1 MLYVDH
7 MFVILFC
14 FYSISTSIEFI
25 PWCVHS
31 RTILFLCT
39 FTLLGRFSWSC
50 IFFCRML
57 GKNTNSC
64 HGEMSTNVSNMLI
77 YYETILPCCHL
88 HIRVG
93 SYGIQRVVGREP
105 SASCLRIP
113 VFFCIFILFDWSYV
127 NFGLVTYLLFPDVL
141 VAICGDNFT
150 SSDLPKI
157 PSPF

>member
-1 MLYVDH
+1 MLTTCLLYFFAFAVLVLALSSYHDVCIVALFYF
-7 MFVILFC
+7 FVHL
-14 FYSISTSIEFI
+14 
-25 PWCVHS
+25 
-31 RTILFLCT
+31 L
-39 FTLLGRFSWSC
+39 LLGGFSWSC

-77 YYETILPCCHL
+77 YYETILPCCYL

-93 SYGIQRVVGREP
+93 SYGSQRVVGREP
-105 SASCLRIP
+105 SASCLGIQ
-113 VFFCIFILFDWSYV
+113 VFFCIFILFDWNYV
-127 NFGLVTYLLFPDVL
+127 NFWLVTYLHFPDVL

>member
-1 MLYVDH
+1 
-7 MFVILFC
+7 
-14 FYSISTSIEFI
+14 
-25 PWCVHS
+25 
-31 RTILFLCT
+31 
-39 FTLLGRFSWSC
+39 
-50 IFFCRML
+50 ML

-77 YYETILPCCHL
+77 YYKTILPCCHL

-113 VFFCIFILFDWSYV
+113 VFFCIFILFDWSNV

-150 SSDLPKI
+150 SSDLPRNTEPILKSVKLSNLFPRI
-157 PSPF
+157 LATLLQPLGGPARPIQV